1 MSIFK
6 GSFRPYIQKQLSLRQ
21 ERVSN
26 RDNEFL
32 TWLNTRTCFVRLSS
46 SVNIDDQS
54 LAKYLGVKTGNHLAK
69 LHILEG
75 GELSFDETKNTYT
88 SRYGLGDKVG
98 AYGDKYNSTRTLE
111 RGLSP
116 MSGIISVSVH
126 SKSAYGTL
134 QQATVKIRC
143 NSLKELE
150 RIELLYCRVG
160 YTVLLEYGW
169 TTFINNNNKYV
180 TDYKNYNI
188 LDSTNLSKEQIF
200 SDIYGNST
208 TTKSQKLIENS
219 SGNYDALYGYVLNY
233 SWQNVSGQ
241 DNCFDVTVE
250 ILTIGEIIE
259 SLKMNYV
266 SKFDL
271 DSFTS
276 LDSSQKVSI
285 EKDSNKSKLNAIL
298 STLKEYS
305 SNNLKLQNI
314 GYNKLTYQTINVE
327 RFGNINFCSGYV
339 GVKSQNSQQ
348 TFKSYIRFA
357 DLINILNNNV
367 LLSTDKGTPFV
378 KLSLNDKNGGDNLC
392 FAHYLQIPINLD
404 VCYIE
409 SCKNRDLLLHR
420 LTLTDESSLNDTNTY
435 FVDNNYNRAYIKNI
449 YLNIDFLITAITDS
463 KVDENTTLS
472 NYLLYI
478 LKNVNESLGNINDFK
493 VICDHESDLI
503 RIIDASYTEGKDDKQ
518 KFTLELSGLK
528 STVRNYS
535 INSMIYPNQSSMI
548 AISAGVN
555 SNGSTGVNTN
565 LFDLFNRGLSDRII
579 RQRIEP
585 NKEQNTVEDLA
596 KEKSTNLLLTI
607 RDYVNEL
614 NLGKQLNIHSTSPQI
629 SDALKELISLEMKLQ
644 LQDGNLTHSTAGILP
659 IKLNITMDG
668 ISGLR
673 IGDVFKIPD
682 NMLPVGYKGFG
693 KTNRV
698 GFIITR
704 LSHDLSNNDWTT
716 TIETQTV
723 ILDETGS
730 FEPVKFAKVLT
741 YNQFLIHLRGT
752 NPNNNYINNN

>member
-6 GSFRPYIQKQLSLRQ
+6 GSFRPYLQKQLTLRQ
-21 ERVSN
+21 DRVSN

-32 TWLNTRTCFVRLSS
+32 TWLNTRTCFIRLSS
-46 SVNIDDQS
+46 SVNIDDPN

-69 LHILEG
+69 LHVLEG
-75 GELSFDETKNTYT
+75 GELSFDEEKNTFS
-88 SRYGLGDKVG
+88 SRYGLGDKIG
-98 AYGDKYNSTRTLE
+98 AYGDKTNATRTLE
-111 RGLSP
+111 RGLVP
-116 MSGIISVSVH
+116 MSGIISASIN

-169 TTFINNNNKYV
+169 TTFINNNGKYI

-200 SDIYGNST
+200 SDIYGNT
-208 TTKSQKLIENS
+208 TGAKSQKLIENS

-233 SWQNVSGQ
+233 SWQNVADQ
-241 DNCFDVTVE
+241 DNSFDVTVE

-276 LDSSQKVSI
+276 LDAKQKVSI
-285 EKDSNKSKLNAIL
+285 EKDANKSKINAIL
-298 STLKEYS
+298 SILKEYS
-305 SNNLKLQNI
+305 SNNLKLQNV
-314 GYNKLTYQTINVE
+314 GFNKLTYQTINIE
-327 RFGNINFCSGYV
+327 RLGNINFLSGYV
-339 GVKSQNSQQ
+339 GIKSQNNQQ
-348 TFKSYIRFA
+348 SFKTYIRFG
-357 DLINILNNNV
+357 DFIDILNKNV
-367 LLSTDKGTPFV
+367 VLSTDKGTPFV
-378 KLSLNDKNGGDNLC
+378 KLSLNDKSGGDNLC
-392 FAHYLQIPINLD
+392 FAHYLQIPTDLD
-404 VCYIE
+404 ICYIE
-409 SCKNRDLLLHR
+409 SCKNSDLLRFR
-420 LTLTDESSLNDTNTY
+420 LNLSDDSTLNDTNTY
-435 FVDNNYNRAYIKNI
+435 FVDNKYNRAYIKNI
-449 YLNIDFLITAITDS
+449 YLNLDFLISAVNDS
-463 KVDENTTLS
+463 KVDDNVTLN

-478 LKNVNESLGNINDFK
+478 LKNINDSLGNINDFK

-503 RIIDASYTEGKDDKQ
+503 RIIDGSYTEGRDDKQ
-518 KFTLELSGLK
+518 KFVLELSGLK
-528 STVRNYS
+528 STVRGYS
-535 INSMIYPNQSSMI
+535 INSMIYPNQSNMI

-579 RQRIEP
+579 KQRMEP
-585 NKEQNTVEDLA
+585 NKEQNTTEDIA
-596 KEKSTNLLLTI
+596 KSKSTNLLLTM
-607 RDYVNEL
+607 RDYVVEL
-614 NLGKQLNIHSTSPQI
+614 NNAKQLNLHSTSSEI
-629 SDALKELISLEMKLQ
+629 NKSLKELIALEMKLQ
-644 LQDGNLTHSTAGILP
+644 LDDGNLTHSTAGILP
-659 IKLNITMDG
+659 IKLNVTMDG
-668 ISGLR
+668 IAGLR

-704 LSHDLSNNDWTT
+704 LSHGLSNNDWITT
-716 TIETQTV
+716 VETQTV

-730 FEPVKFAKVLT
+730 FEPVKYAKVLT
-741 YNQFLIHLRGT
+741 YNQFLIHMKGLPPT
-752 NPNNNYINNN
+752 NIYN